1 MELYDYTGVIHFHS
15 LYSFDGRV
23 SIEEIIKAAGENGI
37 DFLMLTDHSTLGA
50 RKDGLEGWNGGIL
63 LVVGQEITPR
73 FNHYLAFDINEEL
86 IFNENDIECKPQD
99 YIDRVNALG
108 GIGFIA
114 HPDHEGT
121 KKFHVKHF
129 PWQDWSV
136 YGYTGMGVWDFMTDW
151 QSTLKSL
158 PSALIAYLFPAY
170 VLKGPRD
177 KTLERWDHLNKEGRV
192 VGIGELDN
200 HDTPRK
206 ILGITVGVFP
216 FKRAFRFTRTHLLL
230 DNPLKGKAEEDIK
243 ALLNA
248 LANGRAYVAMEYFR
262 DAKGFS
268 FSLSDFNR
276 EVTMGD
282 EFSLKG
288 EALLNV
294 KIPEKGKIHIIH
306 DSRLFAETID
316 KNITCKIL
324 QRGIYRAEVYL
335 KVRGKYRPWIFS
347 NPVYVR

>member
-23 SIEEIIKAAGENGI
+23 SIEEIIKAAGENGL

-50 RKDGLEGWNGGIL
+50 RKDGFEGWNGGIL

-206 ILGITVGVFP
+206 ILGITVGIFP

-248 LANGRAYVAMEYFR
+248 LANGRAYIAMEYFR

-294 KIPEKGKIHIIH
+294 KIPEKGKIRIIH

-316 KNITCKIL
+316 KDITCKIL

>member
-23 SIEEIIKAAGENGI
+23 SIEEIIKAAGENGL

-50 RKDGLEGWNGGIL
+50 RKDGFEGWNGGIL

-206 ILGITVGVFP
+206 ILGITVGIFP

-248 LANGRAYVAMEYFR
+248 LANGRAYIAMEYFR

-268 FSLSDFNR
+268 LSLSDFNR

>member
-23 SIEEIIKAAGENGI
+23 SIEEIIKAAGENGL

-50 RKDGLEGWNGGIL
+50 RKDGFEGWNGGIL

-268 FSLSDFNR
+268 LSLSDFNR

-316 KNITCKIL
+316 KDITCKIL

-335 KVRGKYRPWIFS
+335 KVRGRYRPWIFS

>member
-23 SIEEIIKAAGENGI
+23 SIEEIIKAAGENGL

-50 RKDGLEGWNGGIL
+50 RKDGFEGWNGGIL

-121 KKFHVKHF
+121 EKFHVKHF

-151 QSTLKSL
+151 QSTLKGL

-230 DNPLKGKAEEDIK
+230 DNPLKGKSRRRHKSPFECPRKWAGICSY
-243 ALLNA
+243 
-248 LANGRAYVAMEYFR
+248 GIFPRR
-262 DAKGFS
+262 KGIFS
-268 FSLSDFNR
+268 FSL
-276 EVTMGD
+276 
-282 EFSLKG
+282 
-288 EALLNV
+288 
-294 KIPEKGKIHIIH
+294 
-306 DSRLFAETID
+306 
-316 KNITCKIL
+316 
-324 QRGIYRAEVYL
+324 
-335 KVRGKYRPWIFS
+335 
-347 NPVYVR
+347 

>member
-1 MELYDYTGVIHFHS
+1 M
-15 LYSFDGRV
+15 
-23 SIEEIIKAAGENGI
+23 K
-37 DFLMLTDHSTLGA
+37 
-50 RKDGLEGWNGGIL
+50 K
-63 LVVGQEITPR
+63 
-73 FNHYLAFDINEEL
+73 L

-151 QSTLKSL
+151 QSTLKGL

-268 FSLSDFNR
+268 LSLSDFNR

-294 KIPEKGKIHIIH
+294 KIPEKGKIRIIH

-335 KVRGKYRPWIFS
+335 KVRGRYRPWIFS

>member
-121 KKFHVKHF
+121 EKFHVKHF

-177 KTLERWDHLNKEGRV
+177 KTLERWDHLNKESRV

-230 DNPLKGKAEEDIK
+230 DKPLKGKTEEDIK

-248 LANGRAYVAMEYFR
+248 LANGRAYIAMEYFR

-294 KIPEKGKIHIIH
+294 KIPEKGKIRIIH

-316 KNITCKIL
+316 KDITCKIL

>member
-23 SIEEIIKAAGENGI
+23 SIEEIIKAAGENGL

-50 RKDGLEGWNGGIL
+50 RKDGFEGWNGGIL

-268 FSLSDFNR
+268 LSLSDFNR

-316 KNITCKIL
+316 KDITCKIL